1 MAKTLDILLVDD
13 HEIVRLGLKEILS
26 DFPQFKVVG
35 EAGDGATAIEKAL
48 KVKPDVILMDIR
60 MPKMDGVESTRRI
73 MDKLPDTKVI
83 ILTSY
88 ADDDMLFGA
97 INAGAYGYVL
107 KQIGSESLVDALK
120 AVSRGEEILDP
131 SITQRVLKDVQEA
144 ARGPV
149 DNPFAALNSQEVR
162 ILANIPKGK
171 TNKEI
176 AEVVCLSEKTVRN
189 YVSSILSKLNLKSR
203 SEAAAYAVKH
213 NVEDYLPME

>member
-1 MAKTLDILLVDD
+1 MAETLNILLVDD

-26 DFPQFKVVG
+26 DFPGFKIVG
-35 EAGDGATAIEKAL
+35 EAGDGVMAIEKAL
-48 KVKPDVILMDIR
+48 KYKPDVILMDIR
-60 MPKMDGVESTRRI
+60 MPKMDGVDATRRI
-73 MDKLPDTKVI
+73 MEKLPDTKVI

-107 KQIGSESLVDALK
+107 KQIGSQSLVDALQ
-120 AVSRGEEILDP
+120 AVSRGEEILNP
-131 SITQRVLKDVQEA
+131 SVTQKVLKDVQEA
-144 ARGPV
+144 ARGPE
-149 DNPFAALNSQEVR
+149 DNPFAVLNSQEVR
-162 ILANIPKGK
+162 ILSNIPKGM

-213 NVEDYLPME
+213 SVEDYLPME